1 MPAVKTPVL
10 LMVRELNL
18 GGSERQMTEI
28 ALSLDRTRF
37 EPHVGT
43 FRPIGLRG
51 DQLRAAGV
59 PVVHFPVYSFRSIA
73 ALAGIW
79 QLGRYIQRH
88 KVQIVHSFDAPL
100 TIYGMPITRYLTKAR
115 AVSSQRGHRDL
126 TPEVRKLLRWT
137 DHLVDAIVVN
147 CQYLRGHLIEDE
159 HVPER
164 LIHVCYNGI
173 DLEQFYWALS
183 PRPASLPKDALVI
196 GVVCALRPEK
206 GLVTLLDAFAR
217 VRPLRKEMKLAIV
230 GSGPML
236 LQLQDHAKRA
246 GIFGDC
252 VWEPATPDVPLW
264 LRNFDIFVL
273 PSLSEALSNS
283 LMEAMA
289 CRCSV
294 VASNIGGTPELVTH
308 AERGLLFE
316 PKNVEALAE
325 ALRSLIED
333 TALRLSLAD
342 TGERFIRNGFS
353 REASAR
359 RMAEIYE
366 TLLASSCR

>member
-1 MPAVKTPVL
+1 MKIPVL
-10 LMVRELNL
+10 LMARELNL

-28 ALSLDRTRF
+28 ALSLDRARF

-51 DQLRAAGV
+51 DQLRAASV
-59 PVVHFPVYSFRSIA
+59 PVVHFPVHSFRSIA
-73 ALAGIW
+73 ALAGVW
-79 QLGRYIQRH
+79 QLGRYIRRH
-88 KVQIVHSFDAPL
+88 NVRLVHSFDAPL
-100 TIYGMPITRYLTKAR
+100 TIYAMPVTKYFTKAK

-126 TPEVRKLLRWT
+126 TPEVRRLLRWT
-137 DHLVDAIVVN
+137 DHLVDGIVVN
-147 CQYLRGHLIEDE
+147 CQYLRGHLIDDE

-173 DLEQFYWALS
+173 DLEQFYWAPS
-183 PRPASLPKDALVI
+183 ARPASLPENGLVI

-206 GLVTLLDAFAR
+206 GLATLLDAFAR
-217 VRPLRKEMKLAIV
+217 VRPLHKEMKLAIV

-236 LQLQDHAKRA
+236 VQLQDHAKKI

-252 VWEPATPDVPLW
+252 VWEPATPNVPAW
-264 LRNFDIFVL
+264 LRTFDIFVL

-289 CRCSV
+289 CRCPV
-294 VASNIGGTPELVTH
+294 IASNVGGIPELVTH
-308 AERGLLFE
+308 CERGLLFE

-325 ALRSLIED
+325 ALRRLIED
-333 TALRLSLAD
+333 AALRRSLAD
-342 TGERFIRNGFS
+342 AGMRFIQNGFS
-353 REASAR
+353 RKASTD
-359 RMAEIYE
+359 RMAAIYE
-366 TLLASSCR
+366 LLLRKRRS